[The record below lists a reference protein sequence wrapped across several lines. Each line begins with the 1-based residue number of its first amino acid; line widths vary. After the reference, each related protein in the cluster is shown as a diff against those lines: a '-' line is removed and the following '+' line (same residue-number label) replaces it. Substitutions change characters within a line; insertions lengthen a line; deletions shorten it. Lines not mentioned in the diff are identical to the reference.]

1 MHSLSQANSSY
12 ALMPDVEGRESGTCV
27 QVGRQIT
34 PMQLA
39 GLVLDAHEDHAD
51 DDSTQRALEKGKEGS
66 NASVAV
72 EEERIV
78 KEMRSG

>member
-1 MHSLSQANSSY
+1 MHSLPQASSSY
-12 ALMPDVEGRESGTCV
+12 APMPDVEGRESGIYV